1 MVSPNEA
8 ALRRCRRAVIFP
20 FLPTAGCFLFS
31 PFFLP
36 PAGYFL
42 SLAKESNQ
50 RTPFKERGIS
60 ISPRTRRARSAYD
73 FCKAKIG
80 FLTERERNPWW
91 VSFTLS
97 SFPMA
102 FGLYDPS
109 PLGTSPLGFQ
119 AIIKSRL
126 CREAAK
132 VGSGLWPLGEIKRK
146 TDSHASDVGHWL
158 GMTGF
163 FDSLTSL
170 AEGGE
175 GCSAPA
181 GAGNGFPRQ

>member
-36 PAGYFL
+36 TAGYFL

-80 FLTERERNPWW
+80 FLTERERNP
-91 VSFTLS
+91 L
-97 SFPMA
+97 M
-102 FGLYDPS
+102 
-109 PLGTSPLGFQ
+109 
-119 AIIKSRL
+119 
-126 CREAAK
+126 
-132 VGSGLWPLGEIKRK
+132 
-146 TDSHASDVGHWL
+146 
-158 GMTGF
+158 GF
-163 FDSLTSL
+163 FHTIFLSDGFRPVRPLPFGNLTPGVSGDYQIAPLPRSGKGRWRPL
-170 AEGGE
+170 A
-175 GCSAPA
+175 A
-181 GAGNGFPRQ
+181 GRNKKENGFPRQ

>member
-1 MVSPNEA
+1 
-8 ALRRCRRAVIFP
+8 
-20 FLPTAGCFLFS
+20 
-31 PFFLP
+31 
-36 PAGYFL
+36 
-42 SLAKESNQ
+42 
-50 RTPFKERGIS
+50 
-60 ISPRTRRARSAYD
+60 
-73 FCKAKIG
+73 
-80 FLTERERNPWW
+80 
-91 VSFTLS
+91 
-97 SFPMA
+97 MA

-181 GAGNGFPRQ
+181 GAGNFLLMPSAGYFLSRKKEVFRAPARVTFGHSPKSDQKGCLKPKVSRLPTRYVLLLSAVYTTRSREFDFVVRSKGSSLRLRRCR